1 MLNFIPPGLEGQLGL
16 SNRFTF
22 THDPSPVALTDA
34 GKTWITDI
42 NVKSQEKVHL
52 MMDPPRICIWGP
64 PNNSIKYQTQFTPK
78 STRVIHKVC
87 QISLVRCSKC
97 SPDRGRTLLTG
108 WKCRVHKRHHL
119 FGIILG
125 CCTEK
130 ANLCFKIPR
139 FLVKKLKFTNRR
151 KLSKMLLFRD
161 LREKWR
167 GPRVSGSAKFYSILY
182 QGKFFIMSTEFDKN
196 ISDWSHYCTD
206 HKNGNDFF
214 MSLVKWPKIAVKKSQ
229 IF

>member
-1 MLNFIPPGLEGQLGL
+1 MHATSLYIQQRKSPEFWNTKWSKEGTWFHSFENTRANYGGKFEYLGVLNFIFPGLEGQLGL

-22 THDPSPVALTDA
+22 THDPSPVCPES

-108 WKCRVHKRHHL
+108 WKCRVHKKHHL

-125 CCTEK
+125 CCT
-130 ANLCFKIPR
+130 
-139 FLVKKLKFTNRR
+139 
-151 KLSKMLLFRD
+151 
-161 LREKWR
+161 
-167 GPRVSGSAKFYSILY
+167 
-182 QGKFFIMSTEFDKN
+182 
-196 ISDWSHYCTD
+196 
-206 HKNGNDFF
+206 
-214 MSLVKWPKIAVKKSQ
+214 
-229 IF
+229 